1 MKSRST
7 KIWFSLRFVFFEQE
21 KVGSF
26 FGGQYL
32 DDRVEKAKVSIFVD
46 KCAAM
51 FRMGVFQGNAKI
63 KLRNSAC

>member
-1 MKSRST
+1 MRSQGLP
-7 KIWFSLRFVFFEQE
+7 KFGSLCVLHFFSKKRFVL
-21 KVGSF
+21 F

-51 FRMGVFQGNAKI
+51 FRKVYFKEMQK
-63 KLRNSAC
+63 